1 MSYKAV
7 IALLVV
13 LVFGFVLF
21 VCFYIN
27 PRITAPVDFVAEKV
41 IMNVVKTDDGFNL
54 EIQGYF
60 IFENSNPFDI
70 SRLIEF
76 PVYSDIGSLI
86 PESVLVTDA
95 KMNSEDNW
103 EITRG
108 NNKYSHTIMPMGSSF
123 TYRFKFPKM
132 QSKIMACRYSHKLNN
147 NEVGYIVTTIRAW
160 EKPLKKGR
168 FEIYLPGGYELVESN
183 YDFKCIDI
191 NDINTGETKQVWR
204 FDVEDFFPDEDMTA
218 KFDLIQTDNELE
230 NE

>member
-7 IALLVV
+7 IAILAV

-41 IMNVVKTDDGFNL
+41 IMNVIQTDDGFNL

-60 IFENSNPFDI
+60 IFENSNPFNI
-70 SRLIEF
+70 TRMIEF

-95 KMNSEDNW
+95 NINAGDNW
-103 EITRG
+103 EIIRG
-108 NNKYSHTIMPMGSSF
+108 KNKYSHTIMPMGSSF
-123 TYRFKFPKM
+123 AYRFKFPKM

-147 NEVGYIVTTIRAW
+147 NEIGYIVTTIRAW

-168 FEIYLPGGYELVESN
+168 FEIYLPDGYELVESN
-183 YDFKCIDI
+183 YDFKLTEILASD
-191 NDINTGETKQVWR
+191 TGETRQVWR
-204 FDVEDFFPDEDMTA
+204 FDVEDFFPDEDIEA
-218 KFDLIQTDNELE
+218 KFDLIQLE
-230 NE
+230 NSLGNE